1 LFGVFFISVLLNPLY
16 LYSVSKI
23 EVIGFDSEMEI
34 QIGFASETEARAW
47 F

>member
-1 LFGVFFISVLLNPLY
+1 LE
-16 LYSVSKI
+16 KI

-34 QIGFASETEARAW
+34 QIGFASKTEDRMW

>member
-1 LFGVFFISVLLNPLY
+1 LG
-16 LYSVSKI
+16 KT

-34 QIGFASETEARAW
+34 GIGFVSETEARMW